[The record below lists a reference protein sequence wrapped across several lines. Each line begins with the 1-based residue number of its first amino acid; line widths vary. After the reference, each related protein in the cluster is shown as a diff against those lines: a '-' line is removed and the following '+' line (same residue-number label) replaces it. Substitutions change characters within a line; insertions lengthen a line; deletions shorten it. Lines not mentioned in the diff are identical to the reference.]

1 MSRRVAA
8 VLLALLSAPAA
19 WAQFMQYT
27 PPGSLAN
34 PQVTAREQ
42 LEAALKD
49 ARWRLGRFSL
59 APWMALKDFGYV
71 DNVYGTETN
80 KVSDYT
86 ATAGVGLNG
95 FYQPTGKVIIAAG
108 AMPEYVWWKDLASR
122 RVWNGRYRAG
132 VFAYFNRLTIE
143 ASGSRTREQQYVS
156 SEFEQPVNLQTDL
169 GKGSLEFRLFGR
181 LALTAGVTSAQIR
194 YRAADIPGS
203 VGQQLL
209 ELDRNERELRG
220 GLRYYIGEKASLGI
234 GVEAS
239 RTEFVGPG
247 ANSSNEG
254 TSPVVE
260 FNAPGDRWSAQ
271 ATVLFA
277 DLKPRGLSQFV
288 ALHKTL
294 GSARIS
300 WNTGRMTTSVYAA
313 RNLAYSFGTDVPYY
327 LDDRT
332 GVAFDRTIGWRST
345 LKVFYEVGRL
355 DYSAVATASDLSQDS
370 KGWGAALGS
379 ELSRNVRMTV
389 QVTNIGYTSHSLGD
403 RTITR
408 VQASLQFANQGAGW

>member
-8 VLLALLSAPAA
+8 VLLALLSAPTV
-19 WAQFMQYT
+19 WAQFVQYT

-42 LEAALKD
+42 LEAALEN
-49 ARWRLGRFSL
+49 ARWRLGKFSL
-59 APWMALKDFGYV
+59 APWMTVKDLGYV
-71 DNVYGTETN
+71 DNVYGTATD

-86 ATAGVGLNG
+86 ATAGLGLNA

-132 VFAYFNRLTIE
+132 VFAYLNRMTVE
-143 ASGSRTREQQYVS
+143 VSGSRTREQQWAS
-156 SEFEQPVNLQTDL
+156 SEFEQPVNLQTDQ

-181 LALTAGVTSAQIR
+181 LALTAGVTSAQMR
-194 YRAADIPGS
+194 YRSSDVPGP

-209 ELDRNERELRG
+209 LLDRDERVLRG
-220 GLRYYIGEKASLGI
+220 GVRYYLGERASLGI

-239 RTEFVGPG
+239 RTEFVRPEGDR
-247 ANSSNEG
+247 SNEG
-254 TSPVVE
+254 TSPLVE
-260 FNAPGDRWSAQ
+260 FNAPGDLLSAQ

-288 ALHKTL
+288 AFRKPL

-300 WNTGRMTTSVYAA
+300 WNTGRMTTSVYGA
-313 RNLAYSFGTDVPYY
+313 RNLVYSIGTDVPYY
-327 LDDRT
+327 LDNRT
-332 GVAFDRTIGWRST
+332 GISFDRALGWRST
-345 LKVFYEVGRL
+345 IKLFYELGRL
-355 DYSAVATASDLSQDS
+355 DYSTVAAASGFSQDS
-370 KGWGAALGS
+370 KGWGTALGTDF
-379 ELSRNVRMTV
+379 SRDVRMLV
-389 QVTNIGYTSHSLGD
+389 QITNISYTSHSLGS

-408 VQASLQFANQGAGW
+408 VQASLQLINQGAGW